1 MKAIA
6 RSSAACALF
15 SPVLRFDAV
24 RPKSASLVTEAK
36 ARWKSRAVALSLS
49 SCTPMP
55 RAQTR
60 SAQKYWSV
68 LSGTTTSGHAEAS
81 ASPTELPPPCET
93 KSLTLGK
100 MDGWMDG

>member
-6 RSSAACALF
+6 RSSAACGLLT
-15 SPVLRFDAV
+15 PVLSLDAV
-24 RPKSASLVTEAK
+24 RSNSAPSATQAK
-36 ARWKSRAVALSLS
+36 ARWKSCAVALSLS

-55 RAQTR
+55 RATTL

-68 LSGTTTSGHAEAS
+68 LSGTTTNGQAEAS

-93 KSLTLGK
+93 KSLT
-100 MDGWMDG
+100 